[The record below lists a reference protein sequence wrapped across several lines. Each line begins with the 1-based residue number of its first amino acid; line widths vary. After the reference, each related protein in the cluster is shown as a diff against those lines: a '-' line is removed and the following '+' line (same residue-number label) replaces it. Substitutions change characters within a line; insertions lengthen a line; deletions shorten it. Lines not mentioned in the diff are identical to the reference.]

1 MATLNLCLTDFD
13 VIKWNQRALLKGEK
27 HTEMFKMLKFPMK
40 LLESG
45 LILPLQTIHLEGS

>member
-27 HTEMFKMLKFPMK
+27 HTEMFKMLKFPVK